1 MAQQLLRLNESFAL
15 RRSTDRSLRIFM
27 IHFNSFLR
35 RLVAAL
41 LGLALMAGIGHAQT
55 AFDNSS
61 AQDAWNYSGTMVQR
75 SSYSSELRCV
85 TTTAD
90 GVYVGVLDGS
100 YYIEKYD
107 HSGAFVSRFTRA
119 FSTLVGVASSKTGD
133 VYGFDASGKGYA
145 FSPSGVEKF
154 SFGLGYGNGDGYFSS
169 FPGDTYTAIG
179 VDSVGQIYVVD
190 FYNYRVQVFNADG
203 SFKSKIGTY
212 GSLPGQFPNGAR
224 SVALGPQ
231 DEVLVLDDSR
241 YVTKFDTAGNY
252 KAKTSQGPEPWNYY
266 SQLAFAVSSDGQLL
280 EGVLPNWYGYLASQ
294 LVNITTM
301 YSDRWRGDYYQ
312 SGQAVGR
319 VFFFNSPSGNENY
332 VRGAAFDAAANI
344 WMVRYNSAVSGGW
357 TLERYER
364 RMRFDNYKP
373 TKGLPL
379 PLVLSAAQ
387 QAGNPSVDI
396 SYRVDQSFIGG
407 GTVSAGGTV
416 TGGSIMSGGS
426 VTTALVGWMG
436 GTKNW
441 SHLVVPSVGSGTHAA
456 SGAYFWSDMYDL
468 STRIDGRYP
477 LQDWARS
484 AAVDA
489 AGNVYVI
496 ADYCIR
502 KISPSGNVTTLAGLA
517 GYSGYSDANG
527 ATARFHNPWSICV
540 DANGNVFVTEREGR
554 VIRKITPTGD
564 VTTLAGSWTRYSNT
578 DGVGQNAGFYTPGQ
592 ITVDTS
598 GSLYLAQWDASCSI
612 RKISQSGSVTTVGS
626 PGQNIEGIAVDAN
639 GAIYVAAL
647 YSHKIL
653 KVVPDGTATGIV
665 TTFAGSGNY
674 GHLDGNGTN
683 ATFWNPRGLGIGPDG
698 NLYVTEDQGNLIRMI
713 TPNGDVTTIGKTG
726 DLVYNVAVDAAGS
739 LYAPG
744 SSTTAG
750 IGGRMVRKG
759 TRSASTSFGIGVSS
773 GSLGAGVQTGTVQT
787 VKWDVAQDMPGMSFA
802 SLSFEIIAKAAGPEI
817 GAHFITIPSDS
828 TNASD
833 LRISNRPIDESDL
846 GDLWLWLLANRDPR
860 LAISGNSVIMTQ
872 AGLDYIS
879 DAPRINDS
887 DATDTSN
894 IAHTGGT
901 GGANGDWNNWGNTTD
916 RGRAFAYKYL
926 NYRPV
931 TGSDITR
938 ANAGR
943 YNLNTVNN
951 YSAVNLAP

>member
-1 MAQQLLRLNESFAL
+1 
-15 RRSTDRSLRIFM
+15 
-27 IHFNSFLR
+27 
-35 RLVAAL
+35 
-41 LGLALMAGIGHAQT
+41 MAGIGRAQIDL
-55 AFDNSS
+55 DNSS
-61 AQDAWNYSGTMVQR
+61 AQDAWNYTGTRLQR
-75 SSYSSELRCV
+75 SSSGDLRCV
-85 TTTAD
+85 TATAD
-90 GVYVGVLDGS
+90 GIYVGVADGS
-100 YYIEKYD
+100 WFIEKYD

-119 FSTLVGVASSKTGD
+119 FSCLVGVASSKSGN
-133 VYGFDASGKGYA
+133 VYGFDYTGRGYA
-145 FSPSGVEKF
+145 FSPSGEELF
-154 SFGLGYGNGDGYFSS
+154 SFGLGYGNGDGYFNSIPS
-169 FPGDTYTAIG
+169 DTYTAIG
-179 VDSVGQIYVVD
+179 VDSLGQIYVVD

-203 SFKSKIGTY
+203 SYKRKIGAY
-212 GSLPGQFPNGAR
+212 GSLPGQFPNGVR
-224 SVALGPQ
+224 SVAVGPQ
-231 DEVLVLDDSR
+231 DEVLVLDDNG

-252 KAKTSQGPEPWNYY
+252 ISKTSNGNEPWNYWNNR
-266 SQLAFAVSSDGQLL
+266 AFAVSGDGQLIVGTL
-280 EGVLPNWYGYLASQ
+280 YNWWNIGLVSQ
-294 LVNITTM
+294 IVNITTM
-301 YSDRWRGDYYQ
+301 SSDRFR
-312 SGQAVGR
+312 SGEWLLGHPVGTAL
-319 VFFFNSPSGNENY
+319 FSNSWIGNESD
-332 VRGAAFDAAANI
+332 VRGAAFDGAGNV
-344 WMVRYNSAVSGGW
+344 WMVRYISQASVGW

-373 TKGLPL
+373 TRGVPL
-379 PLVLSAAQ
+379 PLVLSAVQ
-387 QAGNPSVDI
+387 QAGNPAVDI
-396 SYRVDQSFIGG
+396 SYRVDQSFVGG

-436 GTKNW
+436 GIKNW

-477 LQDWARS
+477 LQDWARC

-496 ADYCIR
+496 TDYCVR

-517 GYSGYSDANG
+517 GYSSYSDANG
-527 ATARFHNPWSICV
+527 ATARFQNPWSICV
-540 DANGNVFVTEREGR
+540 DANGNVFVTERDGR

-564 VTTLAGSWTRYSNT
+564 VTTLAGSWGRYSNT
-578 DGVGQNAGFYTPGQ
+578 DGLGQNAGFYTPGQ

-639 GAIYVAAL
+639 GTIYVAAL

-653 KVVPDGTATGIV
+653 KVVPDGTTTGVV
-665 TTFAGSGNY
+665 TTFAGSGNA

-683 ATFWNPRGLGIGPDG
+683 ATFWNPRGLTMGPDG

-726 DLVYNVAVDAAGS
+726 DFVYNVAVDAAGS
-739 LYAPG
+739 IYAPG
-744 SSTTAG
+744 SSTTVS

-759 TRSASTSFGIGVSS
+759 TRSASTSFGIGVTS

-802 SLSFEIIAKAAGPEI
+802 SLSFEIIAKATGPEI
-817 GAHFITIPSDS
+817 GAHFVTIPSDS

-846 GDLWLWLLANRDPR
+846 GDLWVWLLANRDPR
-860 LAISGNSVIMTQ
+860 LAISANSVIMTQ

-879 DAPRINDS
+879 DAPRINGS

-894 IAHTGGT
+894 IVHTGGS
-901 GGANGDWNNWGNTTD
+901 GGADGNWSNWGSTTD

-926 NYRPV
+926 NNRPV
-931 TGSDITR
+931 TASDITR